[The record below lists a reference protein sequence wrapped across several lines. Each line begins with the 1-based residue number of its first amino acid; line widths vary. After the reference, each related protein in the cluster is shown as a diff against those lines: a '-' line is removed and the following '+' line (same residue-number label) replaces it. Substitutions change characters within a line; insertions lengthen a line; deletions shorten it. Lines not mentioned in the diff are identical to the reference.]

1 LYRDPLPSNIQLRTG
16 TVKPVFFRSVTAR
29 GNDTAGVDDKARLPI
44 YGAQSPSDDTSRH
57 SVQSTRGTRTSTE
70 CVIEAQSAS
79 RSS

>member
-1 LYRDPLPSNIQLRTG
+1 MYREPLPSNIQLRTG

-29 GNDTAGVDDKARLPI
+29 GKGTTGVDDKALLPI
-44 YGAQSPSDDTSRH
+44 YGEQSPSDETSRH
-57 SVQSTRGTRTSTE
+57 NVQSTRGTRTSTE